1 MRLNSPLAILGG
13 DGKKGPR
20 FDQTLHPRSD
30 RTSSGGVPF
39 YSRAPDARPIV
50 KISCPACAAKYSIAD
65 EKVSDRLA
73 KIRCRKCGATI
84 VIDGKANPPS
94 VYTAAGEATT
104 DAHEDAGDSQVG
116 GLEFTVDF
124 GEGDQRTMTVPEI
137 VKAYNASQITQDT
150 YLWADGFADWKPLGE
165 VDEVVA
171 ALNAGAAAPAAA
183 PAGAPWAA
191 AAASPART
199 AARTAGRAPAP
210 DLFGGI
216 DAAGGE
222 DDVATSAPE
231 HRGGLGSSA
240 ASASAGA
247 GQSGGTGARNESS
260 VLFSLSA
267 LTSAASRPSS
277 RPVAPAAAPTGAA
290 SREDSGLIDLKA
302 LTAAATKSEA
312 SAAPALTAAPLGLS
326 PLAASPLGMASP
338 LGGGGLGAHQAVD
351 YGMPQQKSKTGLF
364 IGGGIAVAAVAAVAI
379 VFMLRPPP
387 PPPPAP
393 IPVAAPTPPPAP
405 TPAPTPDITAQPPST
420 GTAQGEEAP
429 KPGAKGGAIRRPG
442 GGGVKK
448 PGGAAPAPAADAPA
462 AAPKPKRNPCG
473 CAAGD
478 LQCAMRC
485 AAG

>member
-1 MRLNSPLAILGG
+1 
-13 DGKKGPR
+13 
-20 FDQTLHPRSD
+20 
-30 RTSSGGVPF
+30 
-39 YSRAPDARPIV
+39 V

-73 KIRCRKCGATI
+73 KIRCRKCNATI

-104 DAHEDAGDSQVG
+104 EASDDSGDSQAA
-116 GLEFTVDF
+116 GLQFTVDF
-124 GEGDQRTMTVPEI
+124 GEGDQRTMTVSEI
-137 VKAYNASQITQDT
+137 VAAYNAGQITQDT

-165 VDEVVA
+165 VDEVIA
-171 ALNAGAAAPAAA
+171 ALNTGTPAPAPAAA
-183 PAGAPWAA
+183 PWAS

-199 AARTAGRAPAP
+199 AARTAARAPAP

-222 DDVATSAPE
+222 EDVATSAPE
-231 HRGGLGSSA
+231 QTSGASRASSSGGGGLGLGSVGT
-240 ASASAGA
+240 AG
-247 GQSGGTGARNESS
+247 GSGTGARNESS

-277 RPVAPAAAPTGAA
+277 RPVAPAITSPSGSAT
-290 SREDSGLIDLKA
+290 REDSGLIDLKA

-312 SAAPALTAAPLGLS
+312 QAAAPLAAAPLIS
-326 PLAASPLGMASP
+326 PLAPPPLGIASP
-338 LGGGGLGAHQAVD
+338 LGGGLGLGGASAID
-351 YGMPQQKSKTGLF
+351 YGAPQEKNKTGLY
-364 IGGGIAVAAVAAVAI
+364 IGGGIAVAAIAAVAI
-379 VFMLRPPP
+379 VFMLRPA

-393 IPVAAPTPPPAP
+393 PPVAAAPAPTPPPAP
-405 TPAPTPDITAQPPST
+405 TPAPTPEVTATPPST
-420 GTAQGEEAP
+420 GVAAAEEAP
-429 KPGAKGGAIRRPG
+429 KTKPAVGAKRPTGGGA
-442 GGGVKK
+442 VKK
-448 PGGAAPAPAADAPA
+448 PAGGAASPAPASEPA

>member
-1 MRLNSPLAILGG
+1 
-13 DGKKGPR
+13 
-20 FDQTLHPRSD
+20 
-30 RTSSGGVPF
+30 
-39 YSRAPDARPIV
+39 V

-104 DAHEDAGDSQVG
+104 EASDDAAGDSQAK

-124 GEGDQRTMTVPEI
+124 GEGDQRTMTVAEI
-137 VKAYNASQITQDT
+137 VAAYNASQITQDT
-150 YLWADGFADWKPLGE
+150 YLWAEGFADWKPLSE

-171 ALNAGAAAPAAA
+171 ALNAGAPAPARAA
-183 PAGAPWAA
+183 
-191 AAASPART
+191 ART
-199 AARTAGRAPAP
+199 AARTAPAP

-216 DAAGGE
+216 EAAGGE
-222 DDVATSAPE
+222 DDVSTSASD
-231 HRGGLGSSA
+231 HSSGASAGRGGLGLGSSSA
-240 ASASAGA
+240 AAGA
-247 GQSGGTGARNESS
+247 GSSGSTGARNESS

-277 RPVAPAAAPTGAA
+277 RPVAPVQPSGAA
-290 SREDSGLIDLKA
+290 TREDSGLIDLKA

-312 SAAPALTAAPLGLS
+312 SAPSPLAAAPLGLS
-326 PLAASPLGMASP
+326 PLAAPPLGIASP
-338 LGGGGLGAHQAVD
+338 LGGGLASASAVD
-351 YGMPQQKSKTGLF
+351 YGAPQAKNKTGLY
-364 IGGGIAVAAVAAVAI
+364 IGGGIAVAAIAAVAI

-393 IPVAAPTPPPAP
+393 APPVAAAPAPTPTP
-405 TPAPTPDITAQPPST
+405 TPAPTPEVTATPPST
-420 GTAQGEEAP
+420 GTAQAEEAP
-429 KPGAKGGAIRRPG
+429 KGGKPAAGGVKRPAAGGA
-442 GGGVKK
+442 VKK
-448 PGGAAPAPAADAPA
+448 PGAGAAAPAAEPAAAP
-462 AAPKPKRNPCG
+462 APKPKRNPCG
-473 CAAGD
+473 CAPGD

>member
-1 MRLNSPLAILGG
+1 
-13 DGKKGPR
+13 
-20 FDQTLHPRSD
+20 
-30 RTSSGGVPF
+30 
-39 YSRAPDARPIV
+39 V

-84 VIDGKANPPS
+84 VIDGKASPPS

-104 DAHEDAGDSQVG
+104 DAHEDAGDSQVK

-124 GEGDQRTMTVPEI
+124 GEGDQRTMTVAEI
-137 VKAYNASQITQDT
+137 VAAYNASQITQDT
-150 YLWADGFADWKPLGE
+150 YLWADGFADWKPLAE
-165 VDEVVA
+165 VDEVVS
-171 ALNAGAAAPAAA
+171 ALNAGAAPAA
-183 PAGAPWAA
+183 PAPFAS

-222 DDVATSAPE
+222 DDVSTSASDAS
-231 HRGGLGSSA
+231 RGPA
-240 ASASAGA
+240 AAPAA
-247 GQSGGTGARNESS
+247 GGTGARNESS

-277 RPVAPAAAPTGAA
+277 RPVAPAAAPSGAA
-290 SREDSGLIDLKA
+290 TREDSGLIDLKA

-312 SAAPALTAAPLGLS
+312 AAAPALAAAPLGIS
-326 PLAASPLGMASP
+326 PLAAAPLGIAAP
-338 LGGGGLGAHQAVD
+338 LGGGGLTSSAVD
-351 YGMPQQKSKTGLF
+351 YGMPQAKNKTGLY
-364 IGGGIAVAAVAAVAI
+364 IGGGLAVVAVAAVAI

-387 PPPPAP
+387 PPPAAP
-393 IPVAAPTPPPAP
+393 PVVAAAPTPPPAP
-405 TPAPTPDITAQPPST
+405 TPAPTPEMTATPPST
-420 GTAQGEEAP
+420 GTAGTEDAP
-429 KPGAKGGAIRRPG
+429 KAGAAKGGAVKRG
-442 GGGVKK
+442 GYAPKK
-448 PGGAAPAPAADAPA
+448 PGGAAPAAPA
-462 AAPKPKRNPCG
+462 GEAPAAPKPKRNPCG

>member
-1 MRLNSPLAILGG
+1 
-13 DGKKGPR
+13 
-20 FDQTLHPRSD
+20 
-30 RTSSGGVPF
+30 
-39 YSRAPDARPIV
+39 V

-84 VIDGKANPPS
+84 VIDGKASPPS

-104 DAHEDAGDSQVG
+104 DAHEDAGDSQAK

-124 GEGDQRTMTVPEI
+124 GEGDQRTMTVAEI
-137 VKAYNASQITQDT
+137 VAAYNASQITQDT
-150 YLWADGFADWKPLGE
+150 YLWADGFADWKPLAE

-183 PAGAPWAA
+183 PSPFAS

-222 DDVATSAPE
+222 DDVSTSAPDAG
-231 HRGGLGSSA
+231 RGSA
-240 ASASAGA
+240 AAAPA
-247 GQSGGTGARNESS
+247 TGGTGARNESS

-277 RPVAPAAAPTGAA
+277 RPVAPAAAPSGAA
-290 SREDSGLIDLKA
+290 TREDSGLIDLKA

-312 SAAPALTAAPLGLS
+312 AAAPALAAAPLGIS
-326 PLAASPLGMASP
+326 PLAAAPLGIAAP
-338 LGGGGLGAHQAVD
+338 LGGGGLGASSAVD
-351 YGMPQQKSKTGLF
+351 YGMPQAKNKTGLY
-364 IGGGIAVAAVAAVAI
+364 IGGGLAVVAVAAVAI

-387 PPPPAP
+387 PPPAAP
-393 IPVAAPTPPPAP
+393 PVVAAAPTPPPAP
-405 TPAPTPDITAQPPST
+405 TPAPTPEVTATPPST
-420 GTAQGEEAP
+420 GTAGTEDAP
-429 KPGAKGGAIRRPG
+429 SKPAAKGGAVRKG
-442 GGGVKK
+442 GGGAVKK
-448 PGGAAPAPAADAPA
+448 GGGAPAAAPAEAP

>member
-1 MRLNSPLAILGG
+1 M
-13 DGKKGPR
+13 
-20 FDQTLHPRSD
+20 
-30 RTSSGGVPF
+30 
-39 YSRAPDARPIV
+39 

-73 KIRCRKCGATI
+73 KIRCRKCSATI

-104 DAHEDAGDSQVG
+104 EASDDASDSQAA
-116 GLEFTVDF
+116 GLQFTVDF
-124 GEGDQRTMTVPEI
+124 GEGDQRTMSVPEI
-137 VKAYNASQITQDT
+137 VAAYNASQITQDT
-150 YLWADGFADWKPLGE
+150 YLWADGFADWKPLAE
-165 VDEVVA
+165 VEEVVA
-171 ALNAGAAAPAAA
+171 ALNAGGAPAPAAA
-183 PAGAPWAA
+183 APWAS

-216 DAAGGE
+216 DAAGSE
-222 DDVATSAPE
+222 DDVATSAPD
-231 HRGGLGSSA
+231 HASAARGGGGGGGGGLGG
-240 ASASAGA
+240 SAG
-247 GQSGGTGARNESS
+247 GGSGTGARNESS

-277 RPVAPAAAPTGAA
+277 RPVAPATA
-290 SREDSGLIDLKA
+290 SSGSANREDSGLIDLKA

-312 SAAPALTAAPLGLS
+312 AAAVALPTAPLIS
-326 PLAASPLGMASP
+326 PLAASPLGIASP
-338 LGGGGLGAHQAVD
+338 LGGGLTAPATD
-351 YGMPQQKSKTGLF
+351 YGAPQAKNKTGLY
-364 IGGGIAVAAVAAVAI
+364 IGGGIAVAAIAAVAI

-387 PPPPAP
+387 PPPAAA
-393 IPVAAPTPPPAP
+393 PVAAAPAPAPAP
-405 TPAPTPDITAQPPST
+405 TPAPTPEVTATPPST
-420 GTAQGEEAP
+420 GTPASEEAP
-429 KPGAKGGAIRRPG
+429 KAGAKTGGGGIKRGGAVAPKKGGA
-442 GGGVKK
+442 
-448 PGGAAPAPAADAPA
+448 AASPAPAEAPA

>member
-1 MRLNSPLAILGG
+1 M
-13 DGKKGPR
+13 
-20 FDQTLHPRSD
+20 
-30 RTSSGGVPF
+30 
-39 YSRAPDARPIV
+39 

-84 VIDGKANPPS
+84 VIDGKASPPS

-104 DAHEDAGDSQVG
+104 DAHEDAGDSQAK
-116 GLEFTVDF
+116 GLELTVDF

-137 VKAYNASQITQDT
+137 VAAYDAGQITQDT
-150 YLWADGFADWKPLGE
+150 YLWADGFADWKPLAE
-165 VDEVVA
+165 VEEVVA
-171 ALNAGAAAPAAA
+171 ALNVGASGAAAARSPFASAAT
-183 PAGAPWAA
+183 G
-191 AAASPART
+191 PART

-222 DDVATSAPE
+222 DDVSTSAVDQ
-231 HRGGLGSSA
+231 GGRDRLDLG
-240 ASASAGA
+240 SASAA
-247 GQSGGTGARNESS
+247 TAPAAGGTGARNESS

-277 RPVAPAAAPTGAA
+277 RPVAPVAAPSGAA
-290 SREDSGLIDLKA
+290 TREDSGLIDLKA

-312 SAAPALTAAPLGLS
+312 TAAPALAAAPLGIS
-326 PLAASPLGMASP
+326 PLAAAPLGMAAP
-338 LGGGGLGAHQAVD
+338 LGGGGLGAQAVD
-351 YGMPQQKSKTGLF
+351 YGMPQAKNKTGLY
-364 IGGGIAVAAVAAVAI
+364 IGGGLAVAAVAAVAI

-387 PPPPAP
+387 PPPAAP
-393 IPVAAPTPPPAP
+393 PVVAAAPTPPPAP
-405 TPAPTPDITAQPPST
+405 TPAPSPELTATPPST
-420 GTAQGEEAP
+420 GTAAAEDAP
-429 KPGAKGGAIRRPG
+429 KAGAKSGAVKRGGSYAPKKG
-442 GGGVKK
+442 GS
-448 PGGAAPAPAADAPA
+448 AAPAAAPAGDAPA

>member
-1 MRLNSPLAILGG
+1 MRVNTALAIPDR

-104 DAHEDAGDSQVG
+104 DAHEDAGDSQVK

-137 VKAYNASQITQDT
+137 VAAYNASQITQDT
-150 YLWADGFADWKPLGE
+150 YLWADGFADWKPLAE
-165 VDEVVA
+165 VEEVVA
-171 ALNAGAAAPAAA
+171 ALNSGAPARAPAAS
-183 PAGAPWAA
+183 PFGA

-199 AARTAGRAPAP
+199 VARTAARAPAP

-231 HRGGLGSSA
+231 NRGGFGSA
-240 ASASAGA
+240 AAAPAG
-247 GQSGGTGARNESS
+247 SGGTGARNESS

-267 LTSAASRPSS
+267 L
-277 RPVAPAAAPTGAA
+277 
-290 SREDSGLIDLKA
+290 
-302 LTAAATKSEA
+302 
-312 SAAPALTAAPLGLS
+312 
-326 PLAASPLGMASP
+326 
-338 LGGGGLGAHQAVD
+338 
-351 YGMPQQKSKTGLF
+351 
-364 IGGGIAVAAVAAVAI
+364 
-379 VFMLRPPP
+379 
-387 PPPPAP
+387 
-393 IPVAAPTPPPAP
+393 
-405 TPAPTPDITAQPPST
+405 
-420 GTAQGEEAP
+420 
-429 KPGAKGGAIRRPG
+429 
-442 GGGVKK
+442 
-448 PGGAAPAPAADAPA
+448 
-462 AAPKPKRNPCG
+462 
-473 CAAGD
+473 
-478 LQCAMRC
+478 
-485 AAG
+485 

>member
-1 MRLNSPLAILGG
+1 
-13 DGKKGPR
+13 
-20 FDQTLHPRSD
+20 
-30 RTSSGGVPF
+30 
-39 YSRAPDARPIV
+39 V

-104 DAHEDAGDSQVG
+104 EANDDAGDSQAA
-116 GLEFTVDF
+116 GLQFTVDF
-124 GEGDQRTMTVPEI
+124 GEGDQRTMSVPEI
-137 VKAYNASQITQDT
+137 VGAYNAGQITQDT
-150 YLWADGFADWKPLGE
+150 YLWADGFADWKPLSE

-171 ALNAGAAAPAAA
+171 ALSPAGSPAAPAAA
-183 PAGAPWAA
+183 PWAS

-216 DAAGGE
+216 DAAGSE
-222 DDVATSAPE
+222 DDVATSAPD
-231 HRGGLGSSA
+231 HSSAPRGGGGGLGLGGGS
-240 ASASAGA
+240 
-247 GQSGGTGARNESS
+247 SGGSGSTGARNESS

-277 RPVAPAAAPTGAA
+277 RPIAPAAVPSAAA

-302 LTAAATKSEA
+302 LTAAATKSET
-312 SAAPALTAAPLGLS
+312 SAAPALPTAPLIS
-326 PLAASPLGMASP
+326 PLAASPLGIASP
-338 LGGGGLGAHQAVD
+338 LGGGLSAPAHD
-351 YGMPQQKSKTGLF
+351 YGAAPGKNKTGLY
-364 IGGGIAVAAVAAVAI
+364 IGGGIAVAAIAAVAI

-387 PPPPAP
+387 PPPAAPPVVAAPAP
-393 IPVAAPTPPPAP
+393 TPTPTPPPAP
-405 TPAPTPDITAQPPST
+405 TPEVTATPPST
-420 GTAQGEEAP
+420 GTPASEEAP
-429 KPGAKGGAIRRPG
+429 KAGKPAVGGVKRG
-442 GGGVKK
+442 GGGGAVAPKK
-448 PGGAAPAPAADAPA
+448 GGGATTPPAADAPA
-462 AAPKPKRNPCG
+462 AAPKPKKNPCG
-473 CAAGD
+473 CAPGD

>member
-1 MRLNSPLAILGG
+1 M
-13 DGKKGPR
+13 
-20 FDQTLHPRSD
+20 
-30 RTSSGGVPF
+30 
-39 YSRAPDARPIV
+39 

-73 KIRCRKCGATI
+73 KIRCRKCNATI

-104 DAHEDAGDSQVG
+104 EASDDAGDSQAA
-116 GLEFTVDF
+116 GLQFTVDF
-124 GEGDQRTMTVPEI
+124 GEGDQRTMSVPEI
-137 VKAYNASQITQDT
+137 VAAYNASQITQDT
-150 YLWADGFADWKPLGE
+150 YLWADGFADWKPLAE
-165 VDEVVA
+165 VEEIVA
-171 ALNAGAAAPAAA
+171 ALNSGAAAPAPAA
-183 PAGAPWAA
+183 APWAS

-199 AARTAGRAPAP
+199 AARTAARAPAP

-222 DDVATSAPE
+222 EDVATSAPE
-231 HRGGLGSSA
+231 HSSGAGRSGGGGGLGLG
-240 ASASAGA
+240 SAGS
-247 GQSGGTGARNESS
+247 SGGSGTGARNESS

-277 RPVAPAAAPTGAA
+277 RPMAPVATTSPAGSAT
-290 SREDSGLIDLKA
+290 REDSGLIDLKA

-312 SAAPALTAAPLGLS
+312 AAAAPFAAAPLIS
-326 PLAASPLGMASP
+326 PLAPSPLGIASP
-338 LGGGGLGAHQAVD
+338 LGGGLGLGGASAID
-351 YGMPQQKSKTGLF
+351 YGAPPAKNKTGLY
-364 IGGGIAVAAVAAVAI
+364 IGGGIAVAAIAAVAI
-379 VFMLRPPP
+379 VFMLRPA

-393 IPVAAPTPPPAP
+393 PPVAAAAPTPPPAP
-405 TPAPTPDITAQPPST
+405 APAPTPEVTATPPST
-420 GTAQGEEAP
+420 GTGATEDAP
-429 KPGAKGGAIRRPG
+429 KGKPTAGGVKRPS

-448 PGGAAPAPAADAPA
+448 PAGGGASPAPAAEPA

-473 CAAGD
+473 CAPGD